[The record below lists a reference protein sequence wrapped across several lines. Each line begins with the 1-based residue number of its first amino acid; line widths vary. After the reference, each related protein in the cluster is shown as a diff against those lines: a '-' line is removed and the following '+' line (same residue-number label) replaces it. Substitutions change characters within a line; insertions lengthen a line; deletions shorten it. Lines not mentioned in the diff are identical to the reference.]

1 MKKLSII
8 FGLLAVLLS
17 DIMCAVVAYNYRDML
32 CGIEHAGYSA
42 PSSTAFLLVI
52 PYAIGIAIC
61 IMFSIGIQNI
71 IQRINGFMKPLTV
84 EKRKFVINV
93 MLSIICNPV
102 FLTAG
107 EHSPLRGILHL
118 FTFLEKGHS
127 YENDQSVYSF
137 KYSAHPAQSG
147 SFSFRAVGGRAD
159 LRLSVHR
166 PEPPSGGAG

>member
-61 IMFSIGIQNI
+61 IVLAI
-71 IQRINGFMKPLTV
+71 
-84 EKRKFVINV
+84 
-93 MLSIICNPV
+93 V
-102 FLTAG
+102 FKKKA
-107 EHSPLRGILHL
+107 R
-118 FTFLEKGHS
+118 
-127 YENDQSVYSF
+127 
-137 KYSAHPAQSG
+137 
-147 SFSFRAVGGRAD
+147 
-159 LRLSVHR
+159 
-166 PEPPSGGAG
+166 